1 MPACN
6 IINNDKAV
14 KIKGTA
20 TFCGYADESAI
31 AFIFL
36 LLLKAILVIPSSPLF
51 SLINQRFV
59 IHFTRAVLLIGEYAV
74 DSNEFAVRCMLMD
87 KTTPLT
93 TPYLEFTREQWAALR
108 DSVPMTLSEEEIAQL
123 KGINEDLSLEE
134 VAEIY
139 LPLSRLL
146 NFYIS
151 SNVRR
156 QAVLEQF
163 LGTNSQ
169 KIPYIISIAGSVA
182 VGKSTTARVLQAL
195 LSRWPEHRKV
205 ELITTDGFLHPNA
218 VLKER
223 GLMKKKGF
231 PQSYDM
237 HRLVNFVSDLKSGA
251 SQVTAPVYSHLIYD
265 VIPDGDKVIQQPDI
279 LILEGLNVLQSGMD
293 YPHDPHHVFVSDFV
307 DFSIYVDAE
316 EDLLQSW
323 YINRFLKFR
332 QGAFTD
338 PDSYFHHYAQLSEAE
353 AVEIAGN
360 LWKEINWL
368 NLQENIL
375 PTRERASLI
384 MTKSGDHAVDKVR
397 LRK

>member
-1 MPACN
+1 M
-6 IINNDKAV
+6 
-14 KIKGTA
+14 G
-20 TFCGYADESAI
+20 
-31 AFIFL
+31 
-36 LLLKAILVIPSSPLF
+36 
-51 SLINQRFV
+51 
-59 IHFTRAVLLIGEYAV
+59 
-74 DSNEFAVRCMLMD
+74 DSKQNKLMSKKD
-87 KTTPLT
+87 QTLM
-93 TPYLEFTREQWAALR
+93 TPYLQFNRSQWAALR
-108 DSVPMTLSEEEIAQL
+108 DSVPMTLTEGEITRL

-151 SNVRR
+151 SNLRR

-163 LGTNSQ
+163 LGTNTPR
-169 KIPYIISIAGSVA
+169 IPYVISIAGSVA

-195 LSRWPEHRKV
+195 LSRWPEHRRV
-205 ELITTDGFLHPNA
+205 ELITTDGFLHPNE

-237 HRLVNFVSDLKSGA
+237 HRLVKFVSDIKSGA
-251 SQVTAPVYSHLIYD
+251 PDLTAPVYSHLIYD
-265 VIPDGDKVIQQPDI
+265 VITDGDKTVTHPDI

-307 DFSIYVDAE
+307 DFSIYVDAPE
-316 EDLLQSW
+316 ELLRNW

-332 QGAFTD
+332 EGAFTD
-338 PDSYFHHYAQLSEAE
+338 PDSYFHNYAKLSEDE
-353 AVEIAGN
+353 AVNIATS
-360 LWKEINWL
+360 LWNEINLL
-368 NLQENIL
+368 NLKENIL

-384 MTKSGDHAVDKVR
+384 LAKSADHSVEEVR

>member
-1 MPACN
+1 MN
-6 IINNDKAV
+6 KKN
-14 KIKGTA
+14 
-20 TFCGYADESAI
+20 S
-31 AFIFL
+31 
-36 LLLKAILVIPSSPLF
+36 
-51 SLINQRFV
+51 
-59 IHFTRAVLLIGEYAV
+59 
-74 DSNEFAVRCMLMD
+74 
-87 KTTPLT
+87 PLT
-93 TPYLEFTREQWAALR
+93 TPYLEFTRQQWAALR
-108 DSVPMTLSEEEIAQL
+108 SSVPMTLTEEEIAQL

-151 SNVRR
+151 SNLRR

-163 LGTNSQ
+163 LGTAGE

-237 HRLVNFVSDLKSGA
+237 HRLVNFVSDLKSGVR
-251 SQVTAPVYSHLIYD
+251 QVTAPVYSHLVYD
-265 VIPDGDKVIQQPDI
+265 VVPGGDKVVHQLDI

-307 DFSIYVDAE
+307 DFSIYVDAP
-316 EDLLQSW
+316 EDLLQRW

-338 PDSYFHHYAQLSEAE
+338 PDSYFHHYAQLSEEE
-353 AVEIAGN
+353 AVQIATG

-368 NLQENIL
+368 NLKENIL

-384 MTKSGDHAVDKVR
+384 MTKGGNHAVDKVR

>member
-1 MPACN
+1 M
-6 IINNDKAV
+6 NNK
-14 KIKGTA
+14 
-20 TFCGYADESAI
+20 ESS
-31 AFIFL
+31 F
-36 LLLKAILVIPSSPLF
+36 
-51 SLINQRFV
+51 
-59 IHFTRAVLLIGEYAV
+59 
-74 DSNEFAVRCMLMD
+74 
-87 KTTPLT
+87 T
-93 TPYLEFTREQWAALR
+93 TPYLTFSRKQWAALR
-108 DSVPMTLSEEEIAQL
+108 DSVPMTLSEDEITRL

-146 NFYIS
+146 NFYIN
-151 SNVRR
+151 SNLRR

-163 LGTNSQ
+163 LGTNGQ
-169 KIPYIISIAGSVA
+169 KVPYIISIAGSVA

-195 LSRWPEHRKV
+195 LSRWPEHRRV

-237 HRLVNFVSDLKSGA
+237 HRLVNFVADLKSGA
-251 SQVTAPVYSHLIYD
+251 AEVTAPVYSHLIYD
-265 VIPDGDKVIQQPDI
+265 VIPDGDKVVQQPDI

-307 DFSIYVDAE
+307 DFSIYVDAP
-316 EDLLQSW
+316 EDLLENW

-332 QGAFTD
+332 KGAFTD
-338 PDSYFHHYAQLSEAE
+338 PDSYFHHYAQLSEQE
-353 AVEIAGN
+353 AVDIATQ
-360 LWKEINWL
+360 LWQEINWR
-368 NLQENIL
+368 NLKENIL

-384 MTKSGDHAVDKVR
+384 LSKSANHAVEKVR

>member
-1 MPACN
+1 M
-6 IINNDKAV
+6 
-14 KIKGTA
+14 
-20 TFCGYADESAI
+20 
-31 AFIFL
+31 
-36 LLLKAILVIPSSPLF
+36 
-51 SLINQRFV
+51 
-59 IHFTRAVLLIGEYAV
+59 
-74 DSNEFAVRCMLMD
+74 SNKEASF
-87 KTTPLT
+87 T
-93 TPYLEFTREQWAALR
+93 TPYLTFSRHQWAALR
-108 DSVPMTLSEEEIAQL
+108 DSVPMTLSEDEIARL
-123 KGINEDLSLEE
+123 KGINEDLSLQE

-146 NFYIS
+146 NFYIN
-151 SNVRR
+151 SNLRR

-163 LGTNSQ
+163 LGTSGQ

-195 LSRWPEHRKV
+195 LSRWPEHRRV

-223 GLMKKKGF
+223 DLMKKKGF

-237 HRLVNFVSDLKSGA
+237 HRLVNFVADLKSGA
-251 SQVTAPVYSHLIYD
+251 TEVTAPVYSHLIYD
-265 VIPDGDKVIQQPDI
+265 VIPDGDKTVQQPDI

-307 DFSIYVDAE
+307 DFSIYVDAPE
-316 EDLLQSW
+316 QLLETW

-332 QGAFTD
+332 KGAFTD
-338 PDSYFHHYAQLSEAE
+338 PDSYFHHYAQLSEGE
-353 AVEIAGN
+353 AVNIATQ
-360 LWKEINWL
+360 LWKEINWR
-368 NLQENIL
+368 NLKENIL

-384 MTKSGDHAVDKVR
+384 LSKSANHAVEQVR

>member
-1 MPACN
+1 
-6 IINNDKAV
+6 
-14 KIKGTA
+14 
-20 TFCGYADESAI
+20 
-31 AFIFL
+31 
-36 LLLKAILVIPSSPLF
+36 
-51 SLINQRFV
+51 
-59 IHFTRAVLLIGEYAV
+59 
-74 DSNEFAVRCMLMD
+74 MLMSN
-87 KTTPLT
+87 KESSFT
-93 TPYLEFTREQWAALR
+93 TPYLTFSRQQWAALR
-108 DSVPMTLSEEEIAQL
+108 DSVPMTLSEDEIARL

-146 NFYIS
+146 NFYIN
-151 SNVRR
+151 SNLRR

-163 LGTNSQ
+163 LGTSGQ

-195 LSRWPEHRKV
+195 LSRWPEHRRV

-223 GLMKKKGF
+223 DLMKKKGF

-237 HRLVNFVSDLKSGA
+237 HRLVNFVADLKSGA
-251 SQVTAPVYSHLIYD
+251 TEVTAPVYSHLIYD
-265 VIPDGDKVIQQPDI
+265 VIPDGDKVVQQPDI

-307 DFSIYVDAE
+307 DFSIYVDAPE
-316 EDLLQSW
+316 ELLEDW

-332 QGAFTD
+332 KGAFTD
-338 PDSYFHHYAQLSEAE
+338 PDSYFHHYAQLSEEE
-353 AVEIAGN
+353 AVNIATQ
-360 LWKEINWL
+360 LWREINWR
-368 NLQENIL
+368 NLKENIL

-384 MTKSGDHAVDKVR
+384 LSKSANHAVEQVR

>member
-1 MPACN
+1 MS
-6 IINNDKAV
+6 K
-14 KIKGTA
+14 KEQT
-20 TFCGYADESAI
+20 
-31 AFIFL
+31 
-36 LLLKAILVIPSSPLF
+36 
-51 SLINQRFV
+51 
-59 IHFTRAVLLIGEYAV
+59 
-74 DSNEFAVRCMLMD
+74 LM
-87 KTTPLT
+87 
-93 TPYLEFTREQWAALR
+93 TPYLHFNRSQWAALR
-108 DSVPMTLSEEEIAQL
+108 DSVPMTLTEGEIARL

-151 SNVRR
+151 SNLRR

-163 LGTNSQ
+163 LGTNGQ
-169 KIPYIISIAGSVA
+169 RIPYIISIAGSVA

-195 LSRWPEHRKV
+195 LSRWPEHRSV
-205 ELITTDGFLHPNA
+205 ELITTDGFLHPNE

-231 PQSYDM
+231 PLSYDM
-237 HRLVNFVSDLKSGA
+237 HRLVKFVSDLKSGVPH
-251 SQVTAPVYSHLIYD
+251 VTAPVYSHLIYD
-265 VIPDGDKVIQQPDI
+265 RIPDGDKTVVQPDI

-307 DFSIYVDAE
+307 DFSIYVDAPE
-316 EDLLQSW
+316 DLLEDLLQNW

-332 QGAFTD
+332 EGAFTD
-338 PDSYFHHYAQLSEAE
+338 PDSYFHHYAQLSEEE
-353 AVEIAGN
+353 AINVATG
-360 LWKEINWL
+360 LWNEINYV
-368 NLQENIL
+368 NLKENIL

-384 MTKSGDHAVDKVR
+384 LTKSEKHAVDQIR